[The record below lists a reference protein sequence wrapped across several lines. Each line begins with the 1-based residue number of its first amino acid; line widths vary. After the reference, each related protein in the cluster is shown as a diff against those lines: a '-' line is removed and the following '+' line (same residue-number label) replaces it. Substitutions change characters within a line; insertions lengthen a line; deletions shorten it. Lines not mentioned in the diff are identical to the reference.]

1 MSVRV
6 FVGKNQSSVKIIIG
20 IKKELAKKIV
30 IFADFFSSY
39 RYNDVWNKLKMNIIT
54 WR

>member
-6 FVGKNQSSVKIIIG
+6 FVGKNQSSGKIIIG

-30 IFADFFSSY
+30 IFADFSSY